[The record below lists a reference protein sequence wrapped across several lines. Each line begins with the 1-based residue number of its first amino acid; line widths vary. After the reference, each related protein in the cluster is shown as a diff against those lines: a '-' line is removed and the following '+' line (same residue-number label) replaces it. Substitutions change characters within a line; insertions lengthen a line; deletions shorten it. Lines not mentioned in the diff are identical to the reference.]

1 MHTFMEEYQRW
12 LDSPAL
18 SEQEWAELNAISG
31 DEKEIRERF
40 YAPLEFGTAGLRGT
54 MKTGL
59 HNMNIHII
67 RHATQAFAD
76 VICAEGETAKKK
88 VRMTAASTAASLP
101 KKPRR

>member
-40 YAPLEFGTAGLRGT
+40 SDCAAP
-54 MKTGL
+54 
-59 HNMNIHII
+59 
-67 RHATQAFAD
+67 
-76 VICAEGETAKKK
+76 
-88 VRMTAASTAASLP
+88 
-101 KKPRR
+101 